1 MEDDPGFCGVNCSC
15 DYLVQYPD
23 HQPLHLVPH
32 HVGCSSHPVVTS
44 SSNPVVGSS
53 SNHIVGSSS
62 NPVVGSSSNHIVDSS
77 SNPVVGSSSNHV
89 VGSSSNPV
97 VDSSSSG
104 IDVNGRR
111 VGRKGSSKPKAS
123 KKKNGYHH
131 VQGVRRQRLIWTTE
145 LHQCFVEIFNRTP
158 CTQLYPRIIL
168 EQMSE
173 KYPFVTREN
182 IASHLQKHK
191 TNLIKMKDKEN
202 SAKASSKSVPL
213 KIPKESN
220 SQSIHPKTSNSNST
234 IPNSQL
240 ILQSHPNPTN
250 PISSQVLLQSHPNA
264 TNPISSQVLLQS
276 HPNSTNPSFGGKTWF
291 QNSQGC
297 GFKQTRKQF
306 EHDQFEHD
314 QFEHDQFEHDQFEHD
329 QFEHDQ
335 FEHDQFEHD
344 HFGGKTWFQNS
355 QGCGF
360 KQTRKQF
367 EHDQFE
373 HDQFGLEQFGLEE
386 FELEL
391 FELQKFYDSLKRSR
405 NHQVHYQQQQHS
417 FNNNACLSQESPN
430 WALPIGQ
437 SSMAP
442 TNDLAVSTSLC
453 PPPIS
458 ANQISGNDS
467 NVIGFHPIMDF
478 NSFGG
483 WNNTNND
490 PSLGTDLPNF
500 GFGDYNYENSEPLG
514 FGYPLNLNTING
526 FQVRG
531 LMWVARLCN
540 LGVDEC
546 QLDSEQGLQSMYCP
560 SINPTEND
568 CTVQQC
574 SDSYNHP
581 FVPHT
586 FANELFFRMERDKGA
601 KPP

>member
-131 VQGVRRQRLIWTTE
+131 VQG
-145 LHQCFVEIFNRTP
+145 
-158 CTQLYPRIIL
+158 
-168 EQMSE
+168 MSE

-250 PISSQVLLQSHPNA
+250 PISSQVLVQSHPNS

-276 HPNSTNPSFGGKTWF
+276 HPNSTNPISS
-291 QNSQGC
+291 QVLLQSHPNSTNPISSQVLLQSHPNSTNPISSQVLLQSHPNSTNPISSQVLLQSHPNSTNPI
-297 GFKQTRKQF
+297 FSQVLQSHPNSTNPS
-306 EHDQFEHD
+306 
-314 QFEHDQFEHDQFEHD
+314 
-329 QFEHDQ
+329 
-335 FEHDQFEHD
+335 
-344 HFGGKTWFQNS
+344 FGGKTWFQNS

-546 QLDSEQGLQSMYCP
+546 V
-560 SINPTEND
+560 INLL
-568 CTVQQC
+568 V
-574 SDSYNHP
+574 
-581 FVPHT
+581 
-586 FANELFFRMERDKGA
+586 
-601 KPP
+601 

>member
-1 MEDDPGFCGVNCSC
+1 
-15 DYLVQYPD
+15 
-23 HQPLHLVPH
+23 
-32 HVGCSSHPVVTS
+32 
-44 SSNPVVGSS
+44 
-53 SNHIVGSSS
+53 
-62 NPVVGSSSNHIVDSS
+62 
-77 SNPVVGSSSNHV
+77 
-89 VGSSSNPV
+89 
-97 VDSSSSG
+97 
-104 IDVNGRR
+104 
-111 VGRKGSSKPKAS
+111 
-123 KKKNGYHH
+123 
-131 VQGVRRQRLIWTTE
+131 
-145 LHQCFVEIFNRTP
+145 
-158 CTQLYPRIIL
+158 
-168 EQMSE
+168 
-173 KYPFVTREN
+173 
-182 IASHLQKHK
+182 
-191 TNLIKMKDKEN
+191 MKDKEN

-250 PISSQVLLQSHPNA
+250 PISSQVLVQSHPNS

-276 HPNSTNPSFGGKTWF
+276 HPNSTNPIFS
-291 QNSQGC
+291 QVLQSHPNS
-297 GFKQTRKQF
+297 TNPS
-306 EHDQFEHD
+306 
-314 QFEHDQFEHDQFEHD
+314 
-329 QFEHDQ
+329 
-335 FEHDQFEHD
+335 
-344 HFGGKTWFQNS
+344 FGGKTWFQNS

-526 FQVRG
+526 FQVIK
-531 LMWVARLCN
+531 LLIN
-540 LGVDEC
+540 IFGV
-546 QLDSEQGLQSMYCP
+546 P
-560 SINPTEND
+560 KT
-568 CTVQQC
+568 
-574 SDSYNHP
+574 
-581 FVPHT
+581 
-586 FANELFFRMERDKGA
+586 LFFVTMQHCYYIDRSLNWETFFLPSLLFAELLFVAMNFCSCRFGG
-601 KPP
+601 